1 MNCATFPRK
10 EACIFTLGYEGAS
23 VEDFVATLKAA
34 GVDTLVDVREFPIS
48 RKKGFSKNA
57 LREAV
62 GAAGIQYVH
71 LVDLGCPKPVRDQY
85 KLDKDW
91 AVYTVGF
98 MNHLESQQDSITE
111 LAQLAAHANLC
122 LVCFERDYNFCH
134 RSMVAK
140 VIADQSGIAVKNLG
154 VKKGLAESA

>member
-91 AVYTVGF
+91 AAYTVGF

-111 LAQLAAHANLC
+111 LSQLAAHANLC

-140 VIADQSGIAVKNLG
+140 AIAGQSGIAVKNLG

>member
-62 GAAGIQYVH
+62 ETADIKYVH
-71 LVDLGCPKPVRDQY
+71 LVHLGCPKPVRDQY
-85 KLDKDW
+85 KADKDW
-91 AVYTVGF
+91 AAYTVGF
-98 MNHLESQQDSITE
+98 MRHLEGQHDAVTE
-111 LAQLAAHANLC
+111 LALLSAHANAC

-134 RSMVAK
+134 RSMVAN
-140 VIADQSGIAVKNLG
+140 AVAKEASIPVKHLG
-154 VKKGLAESA
+154 VKKGLSILV